1 MNSILLVDDEPEIL
15 DLLGE
20 HLRMEGYDVNTAES
34 GETAL
39 DEMRLQRPDLL
50 LLDVMLPGMDGY
62 ELCCEMQ
69 ADPELDDIPVI
80 MLTAHPY
87 PEELAG
93 EHDVTPEDL
102 IAKPFDLD
110 ELLSRIRAQLD
121 TPDESPLCSITGL
134 PTGES
139 ACREATEVARSVD
152 TVMLLHAELQAL
164 RAYTEAYSFS
174 EGDRLISLAA
184 DALKSAVEHCND
196 SAAYLAYLGGPR
208 FVAVLS
214 RDAWDSIAQQAS
226 QIFSRRLDDYLSRTD
241 RQRGYI
247 LALDDNGRLRRS
259 PLPALVFSGEAS

>member
-15 DLLGE
+15 DLLSE
-20 HLRMEGYDVNTAES
+20 HLRMEGFDVNTAES

-39 DEMRLQRPDLL
+39 NEMRLRRPDLL

-69 ADPELDDIPVI
+69 ADPALDDIPVI

-93 EHDVTPEDL
+93 EHDVAPEDL
-102 IAKPFDLD
+102 IAKPFDVD

-121 TPDESPLCSITGL
+121 APTESPICSITGL

-139 ACREATEVARSVD
+139 ACREATEAARSADSAMV
-152 TVMLLHAELQAL
+152 LHAELQAL
-164 RAYTEAYSFS
+164 GAYTEAYSFS

-184 DALKSAVEHCND
+184 DALRSAVEHCND
-196 SAAYLAYLGGPR
+196 PAAYLAYLGGPR

-214 RDAWDSIAQQAS
+214 RDVWDSIVQHAS
-226 QIFSRRLDDYLSRTD
+226 QIFSYRLQDHLSRMD

-259 PLPALVFSGEAS
+259 PLPTLVFSGAAS